1 MSRNHEQL
9 RVFREAHELAI
20 AVYQQSQG
28 FPKDEWFGLRSQ
40 VRRAAV
46 SIPCNIVEGNAR
58 ETSRDYLRFLHI
70 ALGSS
75 CELDHLM
82 SLVRELNMTS
92 RSDWETLQERCKGVS
107 TQLQRLI
114 RSLSENSRN

>member
-75 CELDHLM
+75 CEFDHLM

-107 TQLQRLI
+107 RQLQRLI

>member
-75 CELDHLM
+75 CELDYLM

-92 RSDWETLQERCKGVS
+92 RSDWETLQERCKASAG
-107 TQLQRLI
+107 
-114 RSLSENSRN
+114 NYNA

>member
-75 CELDHLM
+75 CEFDHLM

>member
-1 MSRNHEQL
+1 MVPGMSRNHEQL

-46 SIPCNIVEGNAR
+46 
-58 ETSRDYLRFLHI
+58 
-70 ALGSS
+70 
-75 CELDHLM
+75 
-82 SLVRELNMTS
+82 
-92 RSDWETLQERCKGVS
+92 
-107 TQLQRLI
+107 
-114 RSLSENSRN
+114 